1 MLMKFILIY
10 LLIGM
15 VIDLISRVK
24 NWDMT
29 TVDKVK
35 TFTDVI
41 VYIIV
46 YILVIATW
54 PILII
59 IGMITGVKGDE

>member
-10 LLIGM
+10 LLTGM

-24 NWDMT
+24 HWDIT

-41 VYIIV
+41 SYIIG
-46 YILVIATW
+46 YILVIAIW

-59 IGMITGVKGDE
+59 IGMIVGVDDE